1 MFGPHFAVSPPAI
14 SELLYA
20 LPSYFLADELEAQ
33 RLGISLGKGLFLSGP
48 IGCGKTSLMKP
59 MRTVPNADR
68 KYRIRST
75 RDISFEFAQDGYEV
89 ISRYSKL
96 SYNSDGPQIYC
107 FDDLGAE
114 QTLKLYGND
123 CNVMAEI
130 LLSRYDHFWQ
140 TGMTTHVTSNLS
152 ASDIEAQYGPRVRS
166 RMREM
171 FNILAFSDETPD
183 RRQ

>member
-1 MFGPHFAVSPPAI
+1 MFGPHFVISPNDH
-14 SELLYA
+14 ELIYTL
-20 LPSYFLADELEAQ
+20 LIYFLADESEAD
-33 RLGISLGKGLFLSGP
+33 RLGISLRKGLFLGGP
-48 IGCGKTSLMKP
+48 IGSGKTSLMKL
-59 MRTVPNADR
+59 MSTVPKPNR

-75 RDISFEFAQDGYEV
+75 REISFEFARDGYDV

-114 QTLKLYGND
+114 QTLKLYGNE

-130 LLSRYDHFWQ
+130 LLSRYDHFVQ
-140 TGMTTHVTSNLS
+140 MGMATHITSNLS
-152 ASDIEAQYGPRVRS
+152 ASDIEEQYGLRVRS

-171 FNILAFSDETPD
+171 FNILAFSDETAD

>member
-1 MFGPHFAVSPPAI
+1 MFGPHFAVSPRDH
-14 SELLYA
+14 ELLYA
-20 LPSYFLADELEAQ
+20 LLIYFLADELEAQ

-48 IGCGKTSLMKP
+48 IGCGKTSLMKL

-96 SYNSDGPQIYC
+96 SYNSDGPQTYC